1 VPLRKKGDYLLFAAP
16 ADIAMGT
23 DKKRAASETDAA
35 GKTAIA
41 AVREVSWEA
50 PPLLDQYQQFLY
62 LIRGSLPCQ

>member
-16 ADIAMGT
+16 ADIAFGT

-35 GKTAIA
+35 RKTAIA

-50 PPLLDQYQQFLY
+50 LPLLDQY
-62 LIRGSLPCQ
+62 